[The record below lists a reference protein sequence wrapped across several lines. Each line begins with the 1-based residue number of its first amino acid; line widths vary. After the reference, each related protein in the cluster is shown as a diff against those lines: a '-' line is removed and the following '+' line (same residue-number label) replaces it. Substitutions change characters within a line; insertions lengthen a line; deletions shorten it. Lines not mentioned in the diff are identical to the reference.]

1 VSIKAKQVAGV
12 TTLVVVVVVVLSA
25 YHMAT
30 LTRLS
35 LRDTAARGE
44 MLAQAIF
51 HRAFEVVPRGGP
63 DPYGALREDGGVRS
77 ILESI
82 VGYSSNVT
90 YAMIVGKDG
99 VAVAHNDRSLEGQA
113 LAEQQ
118 DMQPLVAAGAI
129 AQLRA
134 VYSDRPFEVRLPMLA
149 GDEVFG
155 TIRIGVSTLLVRAEL
170 RRALLG
176 AGGTVLVALLVSSVF
191 AMLLSQWMLRPIH
204 VIQSGLSRLG
214 RGELDVRL
222 DLPEQEFRDLGSSFD
237 AVSAQ
242 LSAMGRG
249 EPTAASSA
257 SRPGGPTD
265 LESVMHNLEDAV
277 ALFSPRGE
285 LIFCNRAMNALHPG
299 AIADFAPDN
308 PIKQI
313 VERTIAGRK
322 SQGPV
327 SIRMADASTGT
338 GDAASATGVVVAEA
352 TERLVMSHAIED
364 TSGRFLGAMLVARNI
379 GYLNQV
385 HSTLN
390 YSRKLSALGRLM
402 AGVAHE
408 VKNPLNAMTIHL
420 ELLRQKL
427 IAVREPITVPAG
439 GGPAR
444 PVDVS
449 KHVDIIGSE
458 IHRLDE
464 VVNGF
469 LKFARPDE
477 LKLQPVHLGSLIS
490 DVATTAA
497 PEAERRGVAMK
508 FECAQNLPEI
518 NADPGMLGQALLNLA
533 LNACQAMPDGGTL
546 KMGCR
551 AASRGRV
558 ELDVEDTGVGIP
570 PEHLGRIFDLYF
582 TTKEKGSG
590 IGLSMVYRI
599 VQLHDGEVEV
609 ESTPGHGTKF
619 RLIFPQA

>member
-12 TTLVVVVVVVLSA
+12 TTLVVVVVAVLSA
-25 YHMAT
+25 YHLAT
-30 LTRLS
+30 LTQLRLE
-35 LRDTAARGE
+35 DTASRGE
-44 MLAQAIF
+44 VLANAIF
-51 HRAFEVVPRGGP
+51 LRAADVVAQGGA
-63 DPYGALREDGGVRS
+63 DPYAALREDGGVRS
-77 ILESI
+77 ILEATY
-82 VGYSSNVT
+82 GYSQNVI
-90 YAMIVGKDG
+90 YAMIVDKDG
-99 VAVAHNDRSLEGQA
+99 VPVAQEGQRHGA
-113 LAEQQ
+113 PEDLK
-118 DMQPLVAAGAI
+118 PLVTAGPI

-134 VYSDRPFEVRLPMLA
+134 VYSDRRFEVRQKMLA
-149 GDEVFG
+149 GDQEFGSVFV
-155 TIRIGVSTLLVRAEL
+155 GVSNSLLRSEL

-176 AGGTVLVALLVSSVF
+176 AGGTVLVALLISSIF

-222 DLPEQEFRDLGSSFD
+222 DLPEHEFRDLGSSFD

-249 EPTAASSA
+249 ESAAASSE
-257 SRPGGPTD
+257 SRPGASTD

-299 AIADFAPDN
+299 AIADLAPDN

-327 SIRMADASTGT
+327 SITMADSRSRAGQAGSRLDGP
-338 GDAASATGVVVAEA
+338 VPEP
-352 TERLVMSHAIED
+352 TERLVMSHVIKD
-364 TSGRFLGAMLVARNI
+364 TSGRFLGAMVVARNI
-379 GYLNQV
+379 GYLSQV

-427 IAVREPITVPAG
+427 AAVREPIAVPAG
-439 GGPAR
+439 AGRPAR
-444 PVDVS
+444 SVDVT

-477 LKLQPVHLGSLIS
+477 LKLQPVHLGALVS

-497 PEAERRGVAMK
+497 PEAERRGVTMK
-508 FECAQNLPEI
+508 VECADNLPEI

-546 KMGCR
+546 KIGCR
-551 AASRGRV
+551 PAAGGRV

-570 PEHLGRIFDLYF
+570 PEHLGQIFDLYF

>member
-12 TTLVVVVVVVLSA
+12 TTLVVVVVLALSA
-25 YHMAT
+25 YHLAT
-30 LTRLS
+30 LARLS
-35 LRDTAARGE
+35 LQDTASRGE

-51 HRAFEVVPRGGP
+51 LRARDVVAQGGA
-63 DPYGALREDGGVRS
+63 DPYAALREDGGVRS
-77 ILESI
+77 ILLATY
-82 VGYSSNVT
+82 GYQDNVI
-90 YAMIVGKDG
+90 YATILNKEG
-99 VAVAHNDRSLEGQA
+99 VAVAQEGQR
-113 LAEQQ
+113 LGEPE
-118 DMQPLVAAGAI
+118 DLKPLVTAGAI

-134 VYSDRPFEVRLPMLA
+134 VYSDRNFEVRLPLLA
-149 GDEVFG
+149 GDQEFG
-155 TIRIGVSTLLVRAEL
+155 TIRIGVSTLLVRSEL

-176 AGGTVLVALLVSSVF
+176 AGGTVLVALLISSIF

-249 EPTAASSA
+249 ESTSA
-257 SRPGGPTD
+257 GSESRPGAPTD
-265 LESVMHNLEDAV
+265 LESVMDNLEDAV

-299 AIADFAPDN
+299 AIADLAPDN

-327 SIRMADASTGT
+327 SITMADSGSRAEDPGSRSE
-338 GDAASATGVVVAEA
+338 AGVPEP
-352 TERLVMSHAIED
+352 TERLVMSHVIED

-379 GYLNQV
+379 GYLSQV

-420 ELLRQKL
+420 ELLKQKL
-427 IAVREPITVPAG
+427 AAVREPIAVPAG
-439 GGPAR
+439 AGPAR
-444 PVDVS
+444 SVDVT

-458 IHRLDE
+458 ISRLDE

-477 LKLQPVHLGSLIS
+477 LKLQPVHLGALVS

-497 PEAERRGVAMK
+497 PEAERRGVTMK
-508 FECAQNLPEI
+508 VECADNLPEI

-533 LNACQAMPDGGTL
+533 LNACQAMPEGGTL
-546 KMGCR
+546 KIGCR
-551 AASRGRV
+551 PAARGRV

-570 PEHLGRIFDLYF
+570 PEHLGRVFDLYF
-582 TTKEKGSG
+582 TTKERGSG

-609 ESTPGHGTKF
+609 ESTPGRGTKF